1 MESTKIIN
9 LFDEFLID
17 KSQKSDV
24 IVVYE
29 IGAYKITFMRPSSL
43 KKIDLHRLMKNQFIS
58 QAVAVE
64 YNRFQTEYN
73 EIMDNLTRENAVT
86 AFELKIQQE
95 DKLDELNGLTV
106 EYLEILSGLNTGELE
121 KIITSS
127 LPSNLK
133 ATEFSEF
140 INDIF
145 KNVTALIN
153 AVEPVEDGGVVFD
166 QQKKVSTSE
175 QQNTQ
180 NESLTNSTQ
189 SEDSTNYQV
198 LTV

>member
-1 MESTKIIN
+1 MESAKIIN

-17 KSQKSDV
+17 KSQKSDT

-29 IGAYKITFMRPSSL
+29 IGSYKITFMRPFSL

-64 YNRFQTEYN
+64 YNKSQTEYN

-86 AFELKIQQE
+86 AFELKLQQE
-95 DKLDELNGLTV
+95 AKLEELNGLTV
-106 EYLEILSGLNTGELE
+106 EYLEILSNLSAGELE

-127 LPSNLK
+127 LPQTLK

-145 KNVTALIN
+145 KNVTKLIN
-153 AVEPVEDGGVVFD
+153 AVEPVENDGVVFD

-175 QQNTQ
+175 QPNTQ
-180 NESLTNSTQ
+180 TEQLTNSTQ
-189 SEDSTNYQV
+189 SEDSTNYLV
-198 LTV
+198 MSV